1 VLRWSAAILATF
13 ALAAVAGFAAAVGVY
28 SGDLPST
35 SELRE
40 NYRPEQVNRYYA
52 ADGSLIGETYSER
65 RSVAPMSTIPS
76 IMIKAVLAAEDADFF
91 EHRGLDYPGILRAL
105 WINVRARRKAQGA
118 STITQQVV
126 RTFYLGREK
135 TFSRKFKELLLARRL
150 EQNLSKEEI
159 LFLYLNQ
166 IYFGHGRY
174 GIQEAARLYFGKDVE
189 DVGLGEA
196 ALLAGLPKGPELYT
210 PLRHPDRAAKRRA
223 WVLEEMVRHG
233 YVSEAQ
239 AAVARLEPLPLR
251 ASATLDRSLGA
262 EFVDSARRVLIDAVG
277 KEEVSRG
284 GYHVYTTM
292 DPRAQ
297 GAARRAVEKGLVDL
311 DARRGYRGP
320 IKPRGKKGK
329 KSCRE
334 WPPGVSPEGDAA
346 PVAGKIYAATIEQAD
361 DARNALLVSVG
372 AHRGVVSLDGNARY
386 NPKGLKASS
395 FAVTGCRTRVSL
407 LAGESTWGD
416 EKVLRFG
423 LELGPQALLVALEP
437 RTREVVAMVGG
448 HGYVRGGFNRALR
461 AVRQPGSAFKPF
473 VYLQAIRSRALS
485 AASVQDDAPVSYDE
499 YRPENYETWK
509 FLGPVRLRKALARS
523 INVVAVRLIDEVGPE
538 KVASLASSLGI
549 TSKLD
554 PVLGLALGGS
564 GVRPIGLANA
574 YATIA
579 AGGIR
584 SEPVIVRKVVDPF
597 GREVALEEPEPSV
610 RVIGQDEAWII
621 TSMLRSVIE
630 DPEGTGRAARKLG
643 RPAAGKTGTS
653 NRARDAWFAG
663 FTPDLAAVVWVG
675 FDDYKSLGKKESGG
689 RSAVP
694 VWTSFMK
701 GTLEGKAEKDF
712 APPPAGV
719 TSTLV
724 DPATGLLA
732 WEGQPDAVTEYFLEG
747 TEPRERAFPP
757 DLTTPEG
764 FLMQEG
770 FEEEAEP
777 PPAPEEPSTP
787 PATATEPSTPPA
799 TATEPSTEPAPPSVE
814 ETPASG

>member
-1 VLRWSAAILATF
+1 MLRWSAAVLATF

-35 SELRE
+35 GELRE
-40 NYRPEQVNRYYA
+40 NYRPDQVNRYYA
-52 ADGSLIGETYSER
+52 ADGSLIGETYAER
-65 RSVAPMSTIPS
+65 RSVAPMSKIPG

-126 RTFYLGREK
+126 RTFYLGPEK

-174 GIQEAARLYFGKDVE
+174 GIQEASRLYYGKEVE

-210 PLRHPDRAAKRRA
+210 PLRHPDRAATRRG
-223 WVLEEMVRHG
+223 WVLDEMVRHG
-233 YVSEAQ
+233 YVTEAE
-239 AAVARLEPLPLR
+239 AAVARLEPLPDAP
-251 ASATLDRSLGA
+251 ASSLDRSLGA
-262 EFVDSARRVLIDAVG
+262 EFVDSARRILVDAVG
-277 KEEVSRG
+277 EKEAAKG

-292 DPRAQ
+292 DPVAQ
-297 GAARRAVEKGLVDL
+297 GAARRAVENGLMKL
-311 DARRGYRGP
+311 DERRGYRGP

-329 KSCRE
+329 KTCRE
-334 WPPGVSPEGDAA
+334 WPPGLALAEGAA
-346 PVAGKIYAATIEQAD
+346 PAAGKIYAAEIEQVD
-361 DARNALLVSVG
+361 DARAALLVRVGSV
-372 AHRGVVSLDGNARY
+372 RGIVSLDGEQRY
-386 NPKGLKASS
+386 NPKGLEASS
-395 FAVTGCRTRVSL
+395 FAVPGCRVRVGL
-407 LAGESTWGD
+407 RAGEGTWGQ
-416 EKVLRFG
+416 ETVARFG

-473 VYLQAIRSRALS
+473 VYLEAIRSRTLS
-485 AASVQDDAPVSYDE
+485 AASVQDDTPVSYDE

-509 FLGPVRLRKALARS
+509 FMGPVRLRRALAKS
-523 INVVAVRLIDEVGPE
+523 INVVAVKLIDEVGPAR
-538 KVASLASSLGI
+538 VATLAASLGI

-564 GVRPIGLANA
+564 GVRPVELASA

-584 SEPVIVRKVVDPF
+584 SEPVIVRKVIDPF
-597 GREVALEEPEPSV
+597 GREVSLPAPAPSV
-610 RVIGQDEAWII
+610 RVIGEDEAWLI
-621 TSMLRSVIE
+621 TSLLRSVIE
-630 DPEGTGRAARKLG
+630 DPEGTGKSAKKLG

-653 NRARDAWFAG
+653 NRARDTWFAG

-689 RSAVP
+689 RSALP

-701 GTLEGKAEKDF
+701 GALEGKPEKDF
-712 APPPAGV
+712 PPPPAGV
-719 TSTLV
+719 SSVLV

-732 WEGQPDAVTEYFLEG
+732 WEGQPDAVLEYFLEG
-747 TEPRERAFPP
+747 TEPKERAFPP

-764 FLMQEG
+764 FLMEEG
-770 FEEEAEP
+770 FEEEPVDPSAGAP
-777 PPAPEEPSTP
+777 DPAPEEPPP
-787 PATATEPSTPPA
+787 PAA
-799 TATEPSTEPAPPSVE
+799 APDAGV
-814 ETPASG
+814 AAAAG